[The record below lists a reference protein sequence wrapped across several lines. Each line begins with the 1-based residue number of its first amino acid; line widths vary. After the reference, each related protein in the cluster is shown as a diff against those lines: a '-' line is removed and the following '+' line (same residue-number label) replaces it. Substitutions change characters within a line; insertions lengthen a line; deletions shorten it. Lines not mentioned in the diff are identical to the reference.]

1 MVPTRLT
8 TTAALLA
15 LTLAFGASWAVA
27 QPVPPPPDMDDEYG
41 DDDAPMPPPPPPGM
55 EWGDEGPGGEP
66 GMGPGMGPRG
76 RMGGQMGPNMERLRD
91 RMRQRMGQRQG
102 MGGRQGA
109 PGMGQ
114 GMGERL
120 RNRAGR
126 GGQGGMG
133 PGGQGGERIK
143 EAMENLK
150 KEFPAEAAELE
161 ELGKTDPQFARQAGR
176 RLAMECRRLE
186 MVKQREPALAE
197 QFKKRMALE
206 LKSHLLARKYRAADA
221 KDKPAIEKEL
231 RSVLE
236 QAFPLRCLEMEKRI
250 EMLGKELDRMKG
262 DLAQKKAKKNEV
274 IERHLREL
282 TGQNDSLAW

>member
-1 MVPTRLT
+1 MVPSRLT

-15 LTLAFGASWAVA
+15 LTLTFGASWASA
-27 QPVPPPPDMDDEYG
+27 QPVPPPPGVDDEFDG
-41 DDDAPMPPPPPPGM
+41 SDDGPPPPPPPGM

-66 GMGPGMGPRG
+66 GMGPRG
-76 RMGGQMGPNMERLRD
+76 RMGGQMGPNMERIRE

-102 MGGRQGA
+102 MGQGMG
-109 PGMGQ
+109 PGMGQRPGQ

-126 GGQGGMG
+126 GGQDG

-143 EAMENLK
+143 EALENLK
-150 KEFPAEAAELE
+150 KEFPAEAAELD

-186 MVKQREPALAE
+186 MLKTQDPALAE

-282 TGQNDSLAW
+282 TGQMDSLAW